1 MSSDR
6 SNKASSKLVGL
17 HPAVPASCRAAL
29 REVMSDSG
37 KPCVS
42 PESLSPES
50 TSAGSSSAGSADEQL
65 AGLLQADLLQAMG
78 HIEACGFC
86 SARLQARANLAK
98 WACARPTIPAA
109 LASPSVLEGIYERA
123 AEAVEHGPIGEWL
136 EQATVSATDATAT
149 DATATGTEVAA
160 TREAAASGGT
170 DSSFLLDCLSESSSP
185 NELLGDFVRGP
196 KQPDIRVWNGV
207 CRSILEGVA
216 SERVVRRQAG
226 WGVLLVGAAAAAVVG
241 LLSIQ
246 EDAPVQPTIIFAD
259 LDRAPDVAFANV
271 RYGSRY

>member
-1 MSSDR
+1 MSSDH
-6 SNKASSKLVGL
+6 SKKAKSKLVGL

-37 KPCVS
+37 KPRV
-42 PESLSPES
+42 P
-50 TSAGSSSAGSADEQL
+50 AGSTAELPATEL
-65 AGLLQADLLQAMG
+65 PEAG

-86 SARLQARANLAK
+86 SARVKARASLAK
-98 WACARPTIPAA
+98 WASARPAVPTA
-109 LASPSVLEGIYERA
+109 LASPSVLEGIYELA
-123 AEAVEHGPIGEWL
+123 TEAVEYGPIGEWL
-136 EQATVSATDATAT
+136 EQAAVSVADSAA
-149 DATATGTEVAA
+149 TEVAA
-160 TREAAASGGT
+160 ASGIG
-170 DSSFLLDCLSESSSP
+170 SSFLQDCLSENSAP
-185 NELLGDFVRGP
+185 NELLGDLVRSP
-196 KQPDIRVWNGV
+196 VQPDPQVWNGV

-226 WGVLLVGAAAAAVVG
+226 WRFLLAGAAAVAVVG

-246 EDAPVQPTIIFAD
+246 EGTPALTTIAQPTITFAD